1 MGSDVLVTLWD
12 GPTWASPKEF
22 PNKIGAPHH
31 MHSVLTRQARK
42 TALVATFA
50 CLGGFAAAAAS
61 PAHADPL
68 STATYRLEAA
78 DGATIAQADCLTDQ
92 QAAETSFCQ
101 SLIARNDGTKPAKT
115 GSETLQWLR
124 DARAAGAAKVITT
137 EAGDGFT
144 GRTTYTVP
152 ADDDSAYRETSV
164 GTYPPSAQTRTSRYE
179 VTSINALAA
188 ELDCMT
194 GRDPSRVQAGPYG
207 AYCRVDSVRPLP
219 AADTASAKRRHGN
232 TRRRHR
238 AHPAAA
244 HRR

>member
-1 MGSDVLVTLWD
+1 MGFSERV
-12 GPTWASPKEF
+12 
-22 PNKIGAPHH
+22 PNTIGALHH
-31 MHSVLTRQARK
+31 MHSVLTRRARK

-61 PAHADPL
+61 PAHANPL

-78 DGATIAQADCLTDQ
+78 DGATIEQADCLTDQ
-92 QAAETSFCQ
+92 QAAETAFCQ
-101 SLIARNDGTKPAKT
+101 SLIARNDGTELPSS

-152 ADDDSAYRETSV
+152 ATDDSPYLETSV
-164 GTYPPSAQTRTSRYE
+164 GTYPPSTQTKTSRYE
-179 VTSINALAA
+179 VISINALAA
-188 ELDCMT
+188 ELDCLT
-194 GRDPSRVQAGPYG
+194 GGDPSRVLTGPYG

-219 AADTASAKRRHGN
+219 APHAATASAKRRYGKP
-232 TRRRHR
+232 RRKHR
-238 AHPAAA
+238 AHAAAA

>member
-1 MGSDVLVTLWD
+1 
-12 GPTWASPKEF
+12 
-22 PNKIGAPHH
+22 

-42 TALVATFA
+42 TTLVATFA

-61 PAHADPL
+61 PADANPL
-68 STATYRLEAA
+68 SKATYRLEAA
-78 DGATIAQADCLTDQ
+78 DGATIEQADCLAGQ
-92 QAAETSFCQ
+92 PAAETTFCQ
-101 SLIARNDGTKPAKT
+101 SLIARSDGTKPTAS

-124 DARAAGAAKVITT
+124 DARAAGAAHVITT

-164 GTYPPSAQTRTSRYE
+164 GTYPPSTQTKTSRYE

-194 GRDPSRVQAGPYG
+194 GRDPSRVLAGPYG
-207 AYCRVDSVRPLP
+207 AFCRVDSLRPLP
-219 AADTASAKRRHGN
+219 APHATTASATRRHGK
-232 TRRRHR
+232 TRRRR
-238 AHPAAA
+238 PAAT

>member
-1 MGSDVLVTLWD
+1 MGFSERV
-12 GPTWASPKEF
+12 

-42 TALVATFA
+42 TTLVATLA

-68 STATYRLEAA
+68 SNATYRLEAA
-78 DGATIAQADCLTDQ
+78 DGATIEQADCLTDQ
-92 QAAETSFCQ
+92 QAAETTFCQ
-101 SLIARNDGTKPAKT
+101 SLIARNDGTKPT
-115 GSETLQWLR
+115 TSGSETLQWLR
-124 DARAAGAAKVITT
+124 DARATGAAKVITT

-152 ADDDSAYRETSV
+152 ANDESAYQETSV
-164 GTYPPSAQTRTSRYE
+164 GTYPPSTQTKTSRYE

-194 GRDPSRVQAGPYG
+194 GRDPSRVQTGPYG
-207 AYCRVDSVRPLP
+207 AYCRVDSLRLLP
-219 AADTASAKRRHGN
+219 APHATTASAKRRHGK
-232 TRRRHR
+232 TRRKHR
-238 AHPAAA
+238 ANTAAV

>member
-1 MGSDVLVTLWD
+1 MGFSERVLNT
-12 GPTWASPKEF
+12 
-22 PNKIGAPHH
+22 IGAPHH

-42 TALVATFA
+42 TALAATFA

-61 PAHADPL
+61 PAHANPL

-78 DGATIAQADCLTDQ
+78 DGATIQQADCVTDL

-101 SLIARNDGTKPAKT
+101 SLIARNDGTKLPNS

-152 ADDDSAYRETSV
+152 ATDDSPYLETSV
-164 GTYPPSAQTRTSRYE
+164 GTYPPSTQTKTSRYE
-179 VTSINALAA
+179 VSSINALAA
-188 ELDCMT
+188 ELDCLT
-194 GRDPSRVQAGPYG
+194 GRDPSRVLAGPYG
-207 AYCRVDSVRPLP
+207 AYCRVGSMRPLP
-219 AADTASAKRRHGN
+219 APHAVSTSAKRRHGKP
-232 TRRRHR
+232 RHEHR
-238 AHPAAA
+238 APTAAA